1 MWLTFLRDYNGV
13 SVFHDRYWISN
24 VDTELFTDSA
34 GGSGFGFGIY
44 FKGHWCNARWPDLW
58 RQKGVTSDITF
69 LELFPIVV
77 ALFLWARI

>member
-13 SVFHDRYWISN
+13 SFFHARYWIFN
-24 VDTELFTDSA
+24 VDTDCLQIVLADLVSV
-34 GGSGFGFGIY
+34 FGIY
-44 FKGHWCNARWPDLW
+44 FKGHWCNARWPNLW
-58 RQKGVTSDITF
+58 RQKGVTSDIIV